1 MEETISL
8 EELWNIFKKRF
19 ALILVSTLLGIAV
32 AGGVTFFLITPM
44 YSSSAEMIVQAK
56 AEENTNL
63 QSDIS
68 GNVLLINTYKDMI
81 NGVLVIKEVQTQL
94 AEEKNYSYSVAQLK
108 DAISVAQSQN
118 SQMFQIVATSDN
130 PVVAADI
137 ANTTANVFKEKAGE
151 VLDVTKVTITSEAT
165 IPTAPISPNNKLN
178 LAIGFLIGFMIGVG
192 LAFLLE
198 LMDKTVKDEDFV
210 SETLELP
217 VMGSIT
223 EMSRKEL
230 HEGYDVD
237 LFKLITNKDN
247 HAEDGAPSRRTRKRV

>member
-8 EELWNIFKKRF
+8 EELWSIFKKRF
-19 ALILVSTLLGIAV
+19 AMILVSTLLGIAV

-44 YSSSAEMIVQAK
+44 YSSAAELIVQAK

-68 GNVLLINTYKDMI
+68 GNVMLINTYKDMI
-81 NGVLVIKEVQTQL
+81 NGVLVIKEVQAQL

-108 DAISVAQSQN
+108 DAISVQQSQN

-151 VLDVTKVTITSEAT
+151 VLDVTKVTVTSEAT
-165 IPTAPISPNNKLN
+165 IPSSPISPNDKLN
-178 LAIGFLIGFMIGVG
+178 LAIGLVIGLMVGVG

-198 LMDKTVKDEDFV
+198 LLDKTVKDEEFV
-210 SETLELP
+210 SETLALP
-217 VMGSIT
+217 VMGAIT

-230 HEGYDVD
+230 HEGFEVD
-237 LFKLITNKDN
+237 LFKASRETE
-247 HAEDGAPSRRTRKRV
+247 HSVEDDAPSRRTRKRV

>member
-8 EELWNIFKKRF
+8 EELWTIFKKRF

-32 AGGVTFFLITPM
+32 AGAVTFFLITPM
-44 YSSSAEMIVQAK
+44 YSSSAEMIVQGK
-56 AEENTNL
+56 ADENTNL

-108 DAISVAQSQN
+108 DAISVQQSQN

-137 ANTTANVFKEKAGE
+137 ANTTANVFKDKAGE

-165 IPTAPISPNNKLN
+165 IPSSPVSPNNKLN
-178 LAIGFLIGFMIGVG
+178 LAIGFVIGFMIGVG

-198 LMDKTVKDEDFV
+198 LLDKTVKDEDFV
-210 SETLELP
+210 SETLQLP
-217 VMGSIT
+217 VMGAIT

-230 HEGYDVD
+230 HEGYEVD
-237 LFKLITNKDN
+237 LFKASIQN
-247 HAEDGAPSRRTRKRV
+247 EEQSDGDVPSRRTRKRV